1 MLSPGSRRSVD
12 SLSPTS
18 PKTVRSEF
26 YARTGVAG
34 RFPTQRGSIPSS
46 ANIFGS
52 KLDAT
57 ANWHGLA
64 ESGQNSIF
72 TLLQSPIVRSGSIVP
87 NSVSASNAFKAP
99 TIRDIP
105 PVTLSPIPDYDATVL
120 KPYISQVGAFYGVLR
135 SVKEVEE
142 EEGAQSSKKSSRS
155 ESVTEDL
162 DQIMRHSGSVRSNSS
177 RPSSVISSV
186 EAPRKR
192 SGGARRAVLTTAPLT
207 TIPNVFFEENFR
219 LENPRTFDVVS
230 ERSELVKPV
239 QTIANRPK
247 SSSTTETTP
256 RKALASNAILQE
268 KLSWYMDTIEIHLV
282 NSISSASKSFF
293 AALGSLRELHME
305 TSFSVNRIKTLR
317 KDLLSLDQEMALSG
331 LKIVSMKQR
340 RENLKQMSDTILQLQ
355 SIMESITD
363 CESLIEDGNIE
374 KALDSIDSLESLVSG
389 DNKRNGDHVPARD
402 LREAGALKNFTS
414 DIDEL
419 RYRIGKVF
427 ELRFQNLLM
436 NDLKK
441 YMESISMPN
450 TLQRWN
456 LSSQRSRGHHREHS
470 SPPYMTVKAEFRSEL
485 FAILTGLYR
494 ARHISPAIIVYRE
507 SVLRE
512 VRNIARR
519 QLPSSSDEDTES
531 IASAST
537 VGVSKPRTQQEKISV
552 LARNLRSME
561 PEEGE
566 DLLKRI
572 YIGIGETL
580 RRIGTHGKVLLDI
593 TSTIGENMSLINSP
607 RGLDIGPLDE
617 RAGKL
622 PSRAISNRD
631 TQEEIHLSLNLSDLI
646 GQAVDT
652 AQDKIIKLLR
662 VRSEQTIRLSVDNF
676 LRYFT
681 LNLLFAN
688 ECEAISGRSGTL
700 LKNLVNGHIKDFT
713 RQLGESQRQ
722 SLATGMEAD
731 TWNAK
736 DFSEEDNELL
746 SCIISSGGQDVKA
759 WTAGSY
765 ISINSPSIKKIE
777 DKVNLN
783 LEMENNLEKSQV
795 ITTPSKAAI
804 RPAVIDLE
812 TFILPNSAIICLHG
826 LASFLHLNTGIP
838 SMTSEIASSILSYL
852 TLFNSRCTQLILG
865 AGATRSAGLKNITTK
880 HLALASQSLSFI
892 SLLIPHIREFVRR
905 HSSSSPNETLMNEF
919 DKIKRAYIEHQ
930 KSISDKLVEIMAGRT
945 MAHTKSMRSI
955 DWSKE
960 RDGVNNYMETLTKET
975 NTLYRVLSKHLPEAT
990 VNKIMQSVLANYK
1003 EQWSKAFG
1011 EVSLV
1016 SDKAKERMLRDV
1028 EWFKDKL
1035 AYLDTVVTA
1044 DDASTN
1050 ISNDNDDINKKN
1062 NDDDSDN
1069 VGVSLVKLVKEKEVI
1084 LKSISAVVPA
1094 LNKVSRQSSIFDLAR
1109 GLKKYDDESKTED
1122 EDSKVGEQ
1130 S

>member
-1 MLSPGSRRSVD
+1 MLSPSSRRSVD
-12 SLSPTS
+12 SLSPAS

-26 YARTGVAG
+26 YPRAGVGG
-34 RFPTQRGSIPSS
+34 RFQTQRGSVTGS
-46 ANIFGS
+46 ANNLGS
-52 KLDAT
+52 KLDAA
-57 ANWHGLA
+57 ANWHGLV

-87 NSVSASNAFKAP
+87 NSALASNAFKAP
-99 TIRDIP
+99 TTRDIP

-120 KPYISQVGAFYGVLR
+120 KPYLNQVGAFYGALQ
-135 SVKEVEE
+135 SVKETEDE
-142 EEGAQSSKKSSRS
+142 DGAQSSKKSSRS
-155 ESVTEDL
+155 ESITEGL
-162 DQIMRHSGSVRSNSS
+162 DQIMRLSGSVRSNSL
-177 RPSSVISSV
+177 RQSSTSSSI

-192 SGGARRAVLTTAPLT
+192 SAGARRAVLTTAPLT
-207 TIPNVFFEENFR
+207 TIPNVFFEENFH

-239 QTIANRPK
+239 QTITNGKK
-247 SSSTTETTP
+247 SLSTIDTTP

-282 NSISSASKSFF
+282 NSISSASQSFF

-305 TSFSVNRIKTLR
+305 TSISVNRIKTLR
-317 KDLLSLDQEMALSG
+317 KDLMSLDEEMAVKG

-340 RENLKQMSDTILQLQ
+340 RENLKRLSDTILQLQ
-355 SIMESITD
+355 SIMESITN
-363 CESLIEDGNIE
+363 CESLIEDGDVE
-374 KALDSIDSLESLVSG
+374 KALDSIDTLENLVSG
-389 DNKRNGDHVPARD
+389 DNKSNSDHVPARD
-402 LREAGALKNFTS
+402 LREAGALKNLANN
-414 DIDEL
+414 IDEL
-419 RYRIGKVF
+419 RCRIGKVF

-436 NDLKK
+436 NDLKQ
-441 YMESISMPN
+441 YMESISMSN

-485 FAILTGLYR
+485 FAVLTGLFR
-494 ARHISPAIIVYRE
+494 ARHISPAIIAYRE

-519 QLPSSSDEDTES
+519 QLPASSDEDTES
-531 IASAST
+531 ITSAST
-537 VGVSKPRTQQEKISV
+537 VGVGKPRTQQEKISI
-552 LARNLRSME
+552 LARNLRSMD

-572 YIGIGETL
+572 YIGVGETL

-593 TSTIGENMSLINSP
+593 TSTIGENSSLANSP
-607 RGLDIGPLDE
+607 LSPDIEPLDQHS
-617 RAGKL
+617 GKTS
-622 PSRAISNRD
+622 SRIISSRD
-631 TQEEIHLSLNLSDLI
+631 TQEEIHLSLNISDLV

-652 AQDKIIKLLR
+652 AQDKIMKLLR

-676 LRYFT
+676 LRYFI

-688 ECEAISGRSGTL
+688 ECEAVSGRSGTL
-700 LKNLVNGHIKDFT
+700 LKNLVNGHIKDFS

-736 DFSEEDNELL
+736 DFNEEDNEVL
-746 SCIISSGGQDVKA
+746 SYIISSSSEDVKA

-765 ISINSPSIKKIE
+765 VWTDSPTETKIE
-777 DKVNLN
+777 DKGNSN
-783 LEMENNLEKSQV
+783 LEIETNVEKNQ
-795 ITTPSKAAI
+795 ITSTPSKAVI
-804 RPAVIDLE
+804 RPAVIE
-812 TFILPNSAIICLHG
+812 SEKFILPYSATLCLHG

-880 HLALASQSLSFI
+880 HLALASQALSFI
-892 SLLIPHIREFVRR
+892 SILIPHIREFVRR
-905 HSSSSPNETLMNEF
+905 HSSSSSSNTSLMNEF
-919 DKIKRAYIEHQ
+919 DKIKRAYLEHQ

-1016 SDKAKERMLRDV
+1016 SEKAKERMLRDV

-1035 AYLDTVVTA
+1035 TYLDNLVTA
-1044 DDASTN
+1044 DDANANTN
-1050 ISNDNDDINKKN
+1050 NSNNNDEVNKKN

-1084 LKSISAVVPA
+1084 LKSISVVPA
-1094 LNKVSRQSSIFDLAR
+1094 LNKVSR
-1109 GLKKYDDESKTED
+1109 KP
-1122 EDSKVGEQ
+1122 
-1130 S
+1130 